1 MKILS
6 KTFLCLI
13 LLSPAFSLPA
23 QDTASVR
30 SWSLTGYLKEMPQVL
45 FYNINERW
53 YFNNLVHNRLN
64 FKWNISP
71 SFTTA
76 VEMRN
81 RLSFGNFSDV
91 YSDYASSFTFD
102 NGVVPLSWNI
112 VATKTVVLNTTIDRL
127 WIDYT
132 KKKFQ
137 ATVGRQ
143 RVNWGINTVWNPN
156 DIFNTYS
163 YLDFDYE
170 ERPGS
175 DAVRLQYYPG
185 AASRAEVTIKA
196 DRDWK
201 ITGAGLYRFNLW
213 GYDFQ
218 FLGGCFQGSN
228 LVIGAGWTGEI
239 AKGGFTG
246 EASYF
251 HPVKDFA
258 DTTGVFVGS
267 VGYNYT
273 FKNSLQLMGEVLY
286 NGNPNGNLMTLLSV
300 SNASANAMSAMNPF
314 ISGVS
319 IFGGISYPFVPLLTG
334 SLSAIWNPE
343 NKIYIVIPSLTLSLA
358 GNLDLMLLSQVVEV
372 YESKAA
378 YESAAF
384 VFLRLKWNF

>member
-1 MKILS
+1 
-6 KTFLCLI
+6 
-13 LLSPAFSLPA
+13 
-23 QDTASVR
+23 
-30 SWSLTGYLKEMPQVL
+30 
-45 FYNINERW
+45 
-53 YFNNLVHNRLN
+53 
-64 FKWNISP
+64 
-71 SFTTA
+71 
-76 VEMRN
+76 
-81 RLSFGNFSDV
+81 
-91 YSDYASSFTFD
+91 
-102 NGVVPLSWNI
+102 
-112 VATKTVVLNTTIDRL
+112 
-127 WIDYT
+127 
-132 KKKFQ
+132 
-137 ATVGRQ
+137 
-143 RVNWGINTVWNPN
+143 
-156 DIFNTYS
+156 
-163 YLDFDYE
+163 
-170 ERPGS
+170 
-175 DAVRLQYYPG
+175 LQYYPG